1 MVDRRDEIPT
11 EAEGA
16 TDVREPDWLDD
27 DPRQAEVF
35 ADLLS
40 EMNGTWIWLSRNEG
54 EVGDHSVGRYSAL
67 LTQER
72 VVAGISDPAWDAHH
86 GGGHPGFV
94 SYRGDD
100 GWTTDYQSTSD
111 EGIELLVIDRTWHGV
126 RASDVDLA
134 QEFRLL
140 FNLWEDRA
148 TRTFYDFDDSG
159 NPIKS
164 VVVKEEGV
172 RALTSLVRRYQAAKQ
187 MYLALYLDS
196 TLWSAD
202 LPNEDHQWETRD
214 AHLICGYYRSTRAAF
229 DNRPVSRL
237 LGKRLFAPPP
247 RDACGIAPFERTK
260 EYQDFVI
267 GKNDVGE
274 DLLFTSNPDD
284 LANYFGANPD
294 SPHYLTPVYFRRDV
308 LNKYYADTDRYVVE
322 DGYLRCAGLWG
333 VRIDNDQGGHVMVF
347 LGDLGRDMPVDEAR
361 YWRSFNIAPPEE
373 GPSETLVRRAFYAQ
387 FADPQSVELRFPRV
401 YAKTS
406 KTWEEAFGWPLFKPL
421 HEDDSHVLHKL
432 HMPFGDTA
440 SEFDEQILYLAKLL
454 VDSLNEE
461 ALDETVEKRKAD
473 KGLAKL
479 ERMLDGLGVPNAR
492 TLLKPFA
499 DVQGL
504 RSRGAAH
511 RKGSD
516 FDITTALGG
525 SGRQAGF
532 ETLMQSAVVALE
544 ALRDIAEE
552 QAAHRD

>member
-1 MVDRRDEIPT
+1 MANGQDDIPRESKVGT
-11 EAEGA
+11 GA
-16 TDVREPDWLDD
+16 LDPDWLDA
-27 DPRQAEVF
+27 DPCQAEVF
-35 ADLLS
+35 AEFRS
-40 EMNGTWIWLSRNEG
+40 EMDGQWVWLSCTEG
-54 EVGDHSVGRYSAL
+54 EVGAHSVGRYSAL
-67 LTQER
+67 LTPER
-72 VVAGISDPAWDAHH
+72 IAAGVSDPAWDAHP
-86 GGGHPGFV
+86 GEGHPGFV
-94 SYRGDD
+94 SYNGDN
-100 GWTTDYQSTSD
+100 GWTTDYEATND
-111 EGIELLVIDRTWHGV
+111 RGIELLVVDRTWHGV
-126 RASDVDLA
+126 RPNEVELA

-148 TRTFYDFDDSG
+148 TRTFYDFDGSG

-164 VVVKEEGV
+164 VAIEEQGV

-196 TLWSAD
+196 TLWSSD

-214 AHLICGYYRSTRAAF
+214 AHLICGYYRCTRAAF
-229 DNRPVSRL
+229 DDRPFSRL
-237 LGKRLFAPPP
+237 LGKRLFAPPA
-247 RDACGIAPFERTK
+247 REACGIAPFERAK
-260 EYQDFVI
+260 EYHDFVL
-267 GKNDVGE
+267 GTNDVGE
-274 DLLFTSNPDD
+274 ELRFTSNPDE

-308 LNKYYADTDRYVVE
+308 LYKYYADTDRYSVE

-333 VRIDNDQGGHVMVF
+333 VRLDNDQTGHVMIF

-361 YWRSFNIAPPEE
+361 YWRSFNIIPPEE

-387 FADPQSVELRFPRV
+387 FTDPQSVELRFPRV
-401 YAKTS
+401 YSKTS
-406 KTWEEAFGWPLFKPL
+406 KAWEGAFGWPLFKPL
-421 HEDDSHVLHKL
+421 HEDDRHVLHKL
-432 HMPFGDTA
+432 HVPFGDTA
-440 SEFDEQILYLAKLL
+440 GEFDEQILYLAKLL

-461 ALDETVEKRKAD
+461 ALDGSVEKRKGE

-504 RSRGAAH
+504 RSRGAVH

-516 FDITTALGG
+516 FDITAALGE
-525 SGRQAGF
+525 SGRQVGF

-544 ALRDIAEE
+544 ALRDIAEG
-552 QAAHRD
+552 QTAHSD